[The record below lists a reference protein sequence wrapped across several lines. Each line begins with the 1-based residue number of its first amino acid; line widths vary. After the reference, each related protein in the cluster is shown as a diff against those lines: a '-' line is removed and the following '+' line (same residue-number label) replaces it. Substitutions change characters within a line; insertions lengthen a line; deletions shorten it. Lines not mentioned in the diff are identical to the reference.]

1 MKQIKVG
8 DILKLKVECLNNS
21 IGAEGVVYYCYDDGF
36 QVIFFNGSYDGCS
49 LKNIV
54 NIKGKEIIE
63 ADYFLEY
70 VSHSES
76 LENYKFI
83 NVMQVMKDF
92 GNGYFF
98 E

>member
-1 MKQIKVG
+1 MQVKVG

-21 IGAEGVVYYCYDDGF
+21 IGTEGVVYYHYNDGF
-36 QVIFFNGSYDGCS
+36 QVIFPNGNYDGFS
-49 LKNIV
+49 LTSKLSNEV
-54 NIKGKEIIE
+54 IE
-63 ADYFLEY
+63 ADYFWEY
-70 VSHSES
+70 VGHSKVV
-76 LENYKFI
+76 ENYEFK